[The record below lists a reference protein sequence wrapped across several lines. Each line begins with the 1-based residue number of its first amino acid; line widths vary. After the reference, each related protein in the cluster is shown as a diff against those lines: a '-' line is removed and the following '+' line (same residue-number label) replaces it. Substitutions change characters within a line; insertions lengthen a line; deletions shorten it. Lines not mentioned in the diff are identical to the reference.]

1 MVKNFEHNKKEIK
14 KGLYL
19 VPTPIGN
26 LGDITYRAVEILK
39 NVSLVAAEDT
49 RHSKKLF
56 NHYLIK
62 TPLLSYFEHNRN
74 LRIPRLLDHLN
85 KGDNIAYA
93 SVPLGAYSQQRIIPS
108 KIAVRVPE
116 GISHKQ
122 AATLM
127 TKGLTTNYLIC
138 KTYNLK
144 AGETVLFHAAAG
156 GVGQIFAQWANSI
169 GAKVIGTVGSD
180 EKIKIAE
187 ENGYA
192 HVINYTKDNFAKK
205 VMEITNN
212 EGVPAVFDGVGKNT
226 FQGSLA
232 CLKTRGMMISFGNA
246 SGPLDPVNVPKDIQ
260 PKGLY
265 LTRPSIG
272 QYFTNRKEL
281 QAGADAVFEKVKFG
295 KIKIKIF
302 KEYSLVDAGQAH
314 KDLESRKLTGP
325 AILVP

>member
-1 MVKNFEHNKKEIK
+1 MPKSIIIKKNGGPEVLELQDVNVGSPGLDEIK
-14 KGLYL
+14 VTNHAIGLNYIDTYHRSGLYPL
-19 VPTPIGN
+19 PLPSGIG
-26 LGDITYRAVEILK
+26 LEAAGKIDEVGS
-39 NVSLVAAEDT
+39 NVKE
-49 RHSKKLF
+49 F
-56 NHYLIK
+56 
-62 TPLLSYFEHNRN
+62 
-74 LRIPRLLDHLN
+74 N

-93 SVPLGAYSQQRIIPS
+93 AMPIGSYAQQRIIPS
-108 KIAVRVPE
+108 KIAIKVPD
-116 GISHKQ
+116 GISFQQ
-122 AATLM
+122 AATLI
-127 TKGLTTNYLIC
+127 TKGLTVNYLIT

-187 ENGYA
+187 ENGYE
-192 HVINYTKDNFAKK
+192 HVINYTKEDFSKK
-205 VMEITNN
+205 VMEITRN

-226 FQGSLA
+226 FKGSLA

-265 LTRPSIG
+265 LTRPSIA

-281 QAGADAVFEKVKFG
+281 QTGADEVFEKVKFG
-295 KIKIKIF
+295 KIKIKIS
-302 KEYSLVDAGQAH
+302 KEYKLAEAKKAH
-314 KDLESRKLTGP
+314 EDLEARKLTGP
-325 AILVP
+325 AILIP

>member
-1 MVKNFEHNKKEIK
+1 MSKSIIVKKNGGPEVLELQEVDVGNPGPDEIK
-14 KGLYL
+14 VTNYAIGLNYIDTYHRSGLYPL
-19 VPTPIGN
+19 KLPSGIG
-26 LGDITYRAVEILK
+26 LEAAGKIDEIGS
-39 NVSLVAAEDT
+39 NVTE
-49 RHSKKLF
+49 F
-56 NHYLIK
+56 
-62 TPLLSYFEHNRN
+62 
-74 LRIPRLLDHLN
+74 N

-93 SVPLGAYSQQRIIPS
+93 SIPIGAYSQKRIIPA
-108 KIAVRVPE
+108 KIAVKVPD
-116 GISHKQ
+116 GISHKL

-138 KTYNLK
+138 KTYVLK

-192 HVINYTKDNFAKK
+192 HVINYTKDDFAKK

-226 FQGSLA
+226 FKGSLA
-232 CLKTRGMMISFGNA
+232 CLKTRGVMVSFGNA
-246 SGPLDPVNVPKDIQ
+246 SGPLDPVNIPKDIQ

-295 KIKIKIF
+295 KIKIRIF
-302 KEYSLVDAGQAH
+302 KEYSLIDAKKAH
-314 KDLESRKLTGP
+314 EDLEARKLTGP
-325 AILVP
+325 AILIP